1 MKESLEKYLPLVEKV
16 VDEYQNQGLTLEEL
30 MEAGNDGLK
39 KAEESQKRITMNRYT
54 FKLGDIVYYMSPIA
68 EFSVKRARI
77 AEIKMRKLRGS
88 PVIETVDKI
97 IMDNGDEVANAFVF
111 PSKDEAT
118 SYLKKSVDSSLNGAK
133 IALANIQQ
141 RIKKLERIQRLLKE
155 NNK

>member
-16 VDEYQNQGLTLEEL
+16 
-30 MEAGNDGLK
+30 
-39 KAEESQKRITMNRYT
+39 
-54 FKLGDIVYYMSPIA
+54 KLGDIVYYMSPIA

-88 PVIETVDKI
+88 PVIETVDTI

-111 PSKDEAT
+111 SSKDEAT
-118 SYLKKSVDSSLNGAK
+118 SYLKESVDSSLNGAK

-141 RIKKLERIQRLLKE
+141 RIKKLERIQRLLKRYGH
-155 NNK
+155 

>member
-1 MKESLEKYLPLVEKV
+1 MDKKKLVSSIVNEYLHR
-16 VDEYQNQGLTLEEL
+16 GLTSVSNP
-30 MEAGNDGLK
+30 MPSGGSAS
-39 KAEESQKRITMNRYT
+39 ASFRQSQKRITMNRYT

-88 PVIETVDKI
+88 PVIETVDTI

-111 PSKDEAT
+111 SSKDEAT

-141 RIKKLERIQRLLKE
+141 RIKKLEQIQRLLKE

>member
-16 VDEYQNQGLTLEEL
+16 VDVTPTPTSVSNPMPSGGFASTSFRL
-30 MEAGNDGLK
+30 
-39 KAEESQKRITMNRYT
+39 SQKRITMNRYT

>member
-1 MKESLEKYLPLVEKV
+1 
-16 VDEYQNQGLTLEEL
+16 
-30 MEAGNDGLK
+30 
-39 KAEESQKRITMNRYT
+39 MNRYT

-77 AEIKMRKLRGS
+77 VEIKMRKLRGS

>member
-1 MKESLEKYLPLVEKV
+1 
-16 VDEYQNQGLTLEEL
+16 
-30 MEAGNDGLK
+30 
-39 KAEESQKRITMNRYT
+39 MNRYT

-97 IMDNGDEVANAFVF
+97 IMDNGDEVTNAFVF

>member
-1 MKESLEKYLPLVEKV
+1 
-16 VDEYQNQGLTLEEL
+16 
-30 MEAGNDGLK
+30 
-39 KAEESQKRITMNRYT
+39 MNRYT

-97 IMDNGDEVANAFVF
+97 IMDNGDEVTNAFVF

-118 SYLKKSVDSSLNGAK
+118 SYRF
-133 IALANIQQ
+133 
-141 RIKKLERIQRLLKE
+141 RIPIKRRSHKLS
-155 NNK
+155 